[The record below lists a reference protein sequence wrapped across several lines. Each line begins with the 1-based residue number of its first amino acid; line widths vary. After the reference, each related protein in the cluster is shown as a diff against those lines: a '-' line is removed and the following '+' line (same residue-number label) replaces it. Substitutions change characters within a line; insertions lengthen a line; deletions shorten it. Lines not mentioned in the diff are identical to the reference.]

1 MPFTQEMPS
10 DCTACLGRCKAP
22 DGCAQHR
29 LDLTAKVKK
38 KKPPK
43 LPDDI
48 SFNHEWSMQK
58 YFRPLLTYDIK
69 GSFISNSDW
78 SAQCY
83 TNALYVSFF
92 YLWWNIYR
100 VIFFFFLS
108 PLWQKAESLRNSNFL
123 LVPGGRGQG
132 SHKPSDRRDCHPA
145 QEQKLCVP
153 YLRAAFLSQLYR
165 MISRFGDAWKINCVS
180 LLCIVRTKVGVR
192 FLFRVGEGIGMTNFS
207 SGRFEPEQTW
217 SFGG

>member
-1 MPFTQEMPS
+1 MTLVLIMNDQCKNISDLYSHMILRAVLSLILIDQHSVTQMLYMS
-10 DCTACLGRCKAP
+10 L
-22 DGCAQHR
+22 
-29 LDLTAKVKK
+29 
-38 KKPPK
+38 
-43 LPDDI
+43 
-48 SFNHEWSMQK
+48 
-58 YFRPLLTYDIK
+58 
-69 GSFISNSDW
+69 SFISGETFIGW
-78 SAQCY
+78 
-83 TNALYVSFF
+83 
-92 YLWWNIYR
+92 
-100 VIFFFFLS
+100 FFFFLS